1 MTRDGLVGDRA
12 GRIKSD
18 NLSDCGQGPEVGME
32 SLVSTIMDGS
42 NDPNERGEM
51 AGQHDVWRAAG
62 APHGLPAGLFLEVVE
77 QSSIAISITDPRAH
91 IVFSNPA
98 FSQLTGY
105 SRGELRGRNHNVLAS
120 QQTPRSRYQAM
131 WQALGE
137 LRPWSGRLIN
147 RRKDGSV
154 YLAEVTVTP
163 VLDGRGE
170 LSHYLGMH
178 KDISDLFV
186 LEQRLKNQM
195 GLLEA
200 VLNAAPMAVAVLN
213 DNEQV
218 VLDNLAY
225 KTLRTDLQGA
235 EPWLQLRQIRAQEED
250 GSPYRPLSVRGAQ
263 RWYSL
268 TRMPIESL
276 SEEVVHYFGQ
286 GRRTYSLLLIQDCTA
301 AHQQQQQ
308 QYLTHLRLQLEERR
322 LLLSIHESL
331 EAAALR
337 LRGPINLLQAAQRLE
352 PDGAHIPA
360 LRLAQEE
367 AERAWQWL
375 LDRRPQSV
383 VEPLQPVVVRHLLGD
398 LAALFEAQRPAGV
411 QVNFLLPE
419 SELLVRA
426 QPLRLMLALWQL
438 LELLVR
444 RLPAGAGALRLSTL
458 CEAHGVCLLLE
469 DDGPCPEDLAH
480 CHSLPF
486 NCLWQQNEGAEL
498 GLSLVQEIINEHN
511 GLIAV
516 QASELGGA
524 LIHLE
529 LPLLL
534 DDRRS

>member
-1 MTRDGLVGDRA
+1 
-12 GRIKSD
+12 
-18 NLSDCGQGPEVGME
+18 ME
-32 SLVSTIMDGS
+32 SGLLTVSSGVGASRS
-42 NDPNERGEM
+42 NEG
-51 AGQHDVWRAAG
+51 G
-62 APHGLPAGLFLEVVE
+62 AEPLLPPGVFLEVVE
-77 QSSIAISITDPRAH
+77 QSSIAISITDPQAR
-91 IVFSNPA
+91 IIFCNPA
-98 FSQLTGY
+98 FTQLTGY
-105 SRGELRGRNHNVLAS
+105 SRGELQGRNHNVLAS

-131 WQALGE
+131 WQALAE

-154 YLAEVTVTP
+154 YLADVTVTP
-163 VLDGRGE
+163 VLDSHGQ

-178 KDISDLFV
+178 KDISDFFV

-235 EPWLQLRQIRAQEED
+235 EPWLQLRQVRVQEYD
-250 GSPYRPLSVRGAQ
+250 GSPYLPLLLRGVQ
-263 RWYSL
+263 RWYSV

-276 SEEVVHYFGQ
+276 SEEVVHYFGH

-301 AHQQQQQ
+301 AYQQHQQH
-308 QYLTHLRLQLEERR
+308 YLTHLRLRLDERR

-337 LRGPINLLQAAQRLE
+337 LRAPINLLQAAERLE
-352 PDGAHIPA
+352 PNGAHIPA

-375 LDRRPQSV
+375 LDRRPEPV
-383 VEPLQPVVVRHLLGD
+383 AEPLQPVVMRNLLSD
-398 LAALFEAQRPAGV
+398 LAALFEAQRPVGV
-411 QVNFLLPE
+411 RVNFILPE
-419 SELLVRA
+419 PQLLVRA

-438 LELLVR
+438 LELLGD
-444 RLPAGAGALRLSTL
+444 RLVADGGELRVSTL
-458 CEAHGVCLLLE
+458 CEEHGVCLLLE
-469 DDGPCPEDLAH
+469 DNGPCPEDLAH

-486 NCLWQQNEGAEL
+486 NSLWQQNEAAEL
-498 GLSLVQEIINEHN
+498 GLSLVQDIINEHS